1 MNPLPLPAMLRL
13 LALLAASTSL
23 AAAAEAP
30 ATLLAQP
37 DKELVADTLLKE
49 GEAAEWKF
57 PKGKWED
64 RKSTRLNSSHEW
76 ISRMPSSA

>member
-23 AAAAEAP
+23 ATAAEAP

-49 GEAAEWKF
+49 EIGRA
-57 PKGKWED
+57 
-64 RKSTRLNSSHEW
+64 HV
-76 ISRMPSSA
+76 